1 VKTFHCDHCGALV
14 FFESVS
20 CVSCGHALGFAPDL
34 MEMVAFEPAG
44 ERGWRSL
51 AAKSQGC
58 VYRLCANG
66 RDHAVCNWYV
76 PQEEPEGLCAAC
88 RLNDVIPDPSAPE
101 QRERWHRA
109 EVAKRR
115 LVYTLRRLG
124 LPTAGDAATGR
135 PALRVRFLADVPG
148 GPPVVTGHDNGVIT
162 LNLAEA
168 DDAEREK
175 RRVQLFEPQR
185 TLVGHFRHESGH
197 YYWSVLVEG
206 SPWLEPFRARFGDE
220 RADYAAAL
228 ATYYAHGPP
237 GGWPDHCVTAYAC
250 AHPWEDWAETWA
262 HYLHVVDSLETAAS
276 FGISVRP
283 RHPAAKTITAE
294 PGKAV
299 AAGATF
305 DTMLAQWVPL
315 TYALNSLNRGLGLPD
330 LYPYVLS
337 AGAVEKLRLVHEIIG
352 AMGHPAAP
360 APSAAP
366 ADGGAARRLAEPDP
380 RAET

>member
-1 VKTFHCDHCGALV
+1 MPTRRTIWASCSSEPAAWTRRSSALRPRSPSGPTTHWRSRTSAPRSPSEPLNADRRCPVKPFHCDHCGALV

-34 MEMVAFEPAG
+34 MEMVAFEAAG

-51 AAKSQGC
+51 AAKSQGR

-76 PQEEPEGLCAAC
+76 PEEEPEGLCAAC
-88 RLNDVIPDPSAPE
+88 RLNHVIPDPSAPE

-206 SPWLEPFRARFGDE
+206 SPWHEPFR
-220 RADYAAAL
+220 
-228 ATYYAHGPP
+228 
-237 GGWPDHCVTAYAC
+237 
-250 AHPWEDWAETWA
+250 
-262 HYLHVVDSLETAAS
+262 
-276 FGISVRP
+276 
-283 RHPAAKTITAE
+283 
-294 PGKAV
+294 
-299 AAGATF
+299 
-305 DTMLAQWVPL
+305 
-315 TYALNSLNRGLGLPD
+315 
-330 LYPYVLS
+330 
-337 AGAVEKLRLVHEIIG
+337 
-352 AMGHPAAP
+352 
-360 APSAAP
+360 
-366 ADGGAARRLAEPDP
+366 
-380 RAET
+380 